1 MADRE
6 QSHTSQRETAH
17 RVPNDAAGRVGESH
31 GSSDHRHKEGERAV
45 KPGGTVGR
53 QTPDRS
59 KEHNTEIA
67 VEAGRHGAEHRE
79 HKR

>member
-6 QSHTSQRETAH
+6 QSSASRRETAH
-17 RVPNDAAGRVGESH
+17 RVPNDIAGRVGESH
-31 GSSDHRHKEGERAV
+31 GTSDHRHKESERAV
-45 KPGGTVGR
+45 TPGGTVGR

-67 VEAGRHGAEHRE
+67 VEAGRHGAEHRRD
-79 HKR
+79 KR